1 MAARPTTLTPSREKA
16 LSTNGGMSSS
26 LWLETIILLVL
37 SLLCIKFIFSSHHL
51 SPSTFSFP
59 NHYTATKFYFS
70 SSLFLFSLVVTR
82 SSCCCCCYFIP
93 LHFPH
98 SPRRTFTSHSAL
110 RLALHDAD
118 MVKEK
123 NYVEIWVLMAL
134 LVPLWL
140 FTQHPEHKVRNKPS
154 PRQWNHLSL
163 PIHLVAQ
170 FDLMTLVRALSLALS
185 MAKHISSSYRS
196 IDVDL
201 VSFLRLLSMLV
212 FHSLRI
218 VYDEWHD
225 ETHKS
230 DFVTHSQSIRQD
242 MSADKRP
249 DR

>member
-16 LSTNGGMSSS
+16 LSANGGMSSS

-37 SLLCIKFIFSSHHL
+37 SLMHKIHLFVSSFISFNVFISQSLHSDEILFFFISL
-51 SPSTFSFP
+51 SVLACCHSFVLLLLLL
-59 NHYTATKFYFS
+59 FYP
-70 SSLFLFSLVVTR
+70 T
-82 SSCCCCCYFIP
+82 P
-93 LHFPH
+93 LPPQPKADFHFH
-98 SPRRTFTSHSAL
+98 
-110 RLALHDAD
+110 HDAD

-154 PRQWNHLSL
+154 SRQWNHLSL

-185 MAKHISSSYRS
+185 VAKHISSSYRS

-230 DFVTHSQSIRQD
+230 DFVTHSQSIHQD